1 MLTHKFMDDT
11 SISEVVNK
19 RQNQIES
26 DVDESLSSSSDI
38 RMNDNTWKTKMILGK
53 LTELRVSE

>member
-1 MLTHKFMDDT
+1 MTDDLKPGMLTHKFMDDT

-38 RMNDNTWKTKMILGK
+38 RMNDNT
-53 LTELRVSE
+53 